1 MKLYGLT
8 QCGTVQKARAWLDT
22 GGHAYDFH
30 DFKSQGVSREQL
42 EVWLT
47 QVPWERLC
55 NRAGLTWRALPPER
69 KEAVTGPEQAIELML
84 EKPSLIKRPVL
95 EKDGQVELGFSEKR
109 YAALFGV

>member
-1 MKLYGLT
+1 MYGLT
-8 QCGTVQKARAWLDT
+8 QCGTVQKARAWLDAQ
-22 GGHAYDFH
+22 GQAYDFH
-30 DFKSQGVSREQL
+30 DFKSQGVTREQL
-42 EVWLT
+42 EVWLA

-55 NRAGLTWRALPPER
+55 NRAGLTWRALPAER
-69 KEAVTGPEQAIELML
+69 KEAIKTAGDAIELMM